1 MARHVV
7 PNYPFVQAKHVGDTQ
22 RPTAIV
28 LSLSNTTSDRGS
40 ALAIANY
47 HHGPV
52 APRKSYHY
60 IVDEG
65 KTYRCVPVNVAAYG
79 NPYRAINVHICAQ
92 PHESVPMW
100 EDGSATTVMYRAAD
114 LIADLMLAYRIPA
127 RNLTGA
133 AEEKWRKHRWRRRGG
148 LIVHVEGAWPYT
160 SFLGD
165 VKARMTIK
173 TR

>member
-1 MARHVV
+1 MARHAV
-7 PNYPFVQAKHVGDTQ
+7 PNYPYVQARYVGGSQ

-28 LSLSNTTSDRGS
+28 LSLSDTTSDKGA

-47 HHGPV
+47 HHSVV
-52 APRKSYHY
+52 APPKSYHY
-60 IVDEG
+60 IVDEN
-65 KTYRCVPVNVAAYG
+65 KTYRCIPVDVAAYG
-79 NPYRAINVHICAQ
+79 NPHRAINVHICAQ

-100 EDGSATTVMYRAAD
+100 EDGSATKVMYRTAD

-133 AEEKWRKHRWRRRGG
+133 AEDRWVKHKWRTRGG
-148 LIVHVEGAWPYT
+148 LIVRVPGVWPYK
-160 SFLGD
+160 SFLDD